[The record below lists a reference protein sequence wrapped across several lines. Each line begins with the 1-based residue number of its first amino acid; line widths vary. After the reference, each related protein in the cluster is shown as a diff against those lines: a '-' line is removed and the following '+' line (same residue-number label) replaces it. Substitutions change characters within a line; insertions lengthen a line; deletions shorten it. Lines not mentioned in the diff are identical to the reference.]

1 MLQPD
6 WLVVLSLS
14 GFFILLGLVAVI
26 LGRVQEKRY
35 YNSVTQRPDLR
46 EFLEHT
52 PEQAEPGAVRIG
64 GWVAIAVGLVIAVV
78 GVVFRLWG

>member
-26 LGRVQEKRY
+26 LGKVEEKRY

-52 PEQAEPGAVRIG
+52 PEQAEPGALRIG
-64 GWVAIAVGLVIAVV
+64 GWGAIAVGVVIAVAGV
-78 GVVFRLWG
+78 GFRLWG

>member
-6 WLVVLSLS
+6 WLVVLSVS
-14 GFFILLGLVAVI
+14 GFFILLGVVAVI
-26 LGRVQEKRY
+26 MGRIREKHY

-52 PEQAEPGAVRIG
+52 PEKAEPGAVRIG
-64 GWVAIAVGLVIAVV
+64 GWVAIAIGLVIAVV
-78 GVVFRLWG
+78 GVAFRLWG

>member
-1 MLQPD
+1 MLEPN
-6 WLVVLSLS
+6 WLVVVVVSA
-14 GFFILLGLVAVI
+14 FFILFGLVAVI

-35 YNSVTQRPDLR
+35 YDSVTGRPDLR

-64 GWVAIAVGLVIAVV
+64 GWIAIAVGLVIGVV
-78 GVVFRLWG
+78 GAIFRFWV